1 MYSTRQA
8 LIFIVCVC
16 ICVCAFLYNH
26 ILCKLGGQIILHD
39 DKVESECES
48 RSFPK
53 KGTRMAKEKSVR
65 IPGLLS
71 LFGILTFI
79 VWPVIPM

>member
-1 MYSTRQA
+1 
-8 LIFIVCVC
+8 VCVR
-16 ICVCAFLYNH
+16 ARFFYNH

-39 DKVESECES
+39 DEVGRECES
-48 RSFPK
+48 MSFPK

-65 IPGLLS
+65 TPGLLS

-79 VWPVIPM
+79 VWPLIPL